1 MDRSAELFARA
12 ERVIPGGVNSP
23 VRAFRRVGGT
33 PVFAARAKGQY
44 LWDANGKKYTDYICS
59 WGPLILGHAYE
70 PVIEA
75 VAKAAERGTSFGLP
89 TEAETEMAEL
99 VCSLVPGVE
108 MVRMVSSGTEAV
120 LSALRAARGFTER
133 ELVVKFE
140 GCYQGHSD
148 AMLVK
153 AGSGLATAGRP
164 DSAGVTR
171 GTAATTLTC
180 AYNDADALE
189 LIFAEH
195 GEHIAAV
202 IVEPVAAN
210 MGVVLP
216 NGDVSRAAD
225 KAAGG
230 AGWEA
235 EYPECGRLQEGK
247 GFLERV
253 RDITARYGALLI
265 FDEVI
270 TGFRLG
276 INCASGYYGVT
287 PDLSTFGMIIGG
299 GLPVGAYG
307 GRRDVMSCVAP
318 IGPVYQAGTL
328 SGNPIA
334 MAAGL
339 TTLKTLRANP
349 EIYENLRWLGASL
362 GAALATLFA
371 EKGLPVMVQHIESLS
386 TIFFT
391 KSPVYCYADAKKCDT
406 ARYAR
411 FFNGMLARGVLMAPS
426 QFEAMFLS
434 AAHTNEDIER
444 FLDAAKETINSEGF

>member
-12 ERVIPGGVNSP
+12 ERLIPGGVNSP
-23 VRAFRRVGGT
+23 VRAFRSVGGT

-44 LWDANGKKYTDYICS
+44 LWDENGKRYTDYIGS
-59 WGPLILGHAYE
+59 WGPMILGHAYE
-70 PVIEA
+70 PVVEA
-75 VAKAAERGTSFGLP
+75 EKKAAELGTSYGLP
-89 TEAETEMAEL
+89 TEAEVEMAEL

-120 LSALRAARGFTER
+120 LSALRVARGFTGR
-133 ELVVKFE
+133 ELIVKFE
-140 GCYQGHSD
+140 GCYHGHSD
-148 AMLVK
+148 SMLVK
-153 AGSGLATAGRP
+153 AGSGLATAGQP

-171 GTAATTLTC
+171 GTAETTLTC
-180 AYNDADALE
+180 AYNDADELE
-189 LIFAEH
+189 RIFAEH
-195 GEHIAAV
+195 GERIAAV

-216 NGDVSRAAD
+216 EDDVPQAAKDATGDVC
-225 KAAGG
+225 
-230 AGWEA
+230 WEV
-235 EYPECGRLQEGK
+235 EYPECGRLPERK

-253 RDITARYGALLI
+253 REITQRYGALLI

-276 INCASGYYGVT
+276 IHCASGYYGIT
-287 PDLSTFGMIIGG
+287 PDLSTFGKIIGG

-339 TTLKTLRANP
+339 TALKTLRDHPN
-349 EIYENLRWLGASL
+349 IYRDLNYLRAALAAAHDGASL
-362 GAALATLFA
+362 G
-371 EKGLPVMVQHIESLS
+371 GP
-386 TIFFT
+386 
-391 KSPVYCYADAKKCDT
+391 
-406 ARYAR
+406 
-411 FFNGMLARGVLMAPS
+411 
-426 QFEAMFLS
+426 
-434 AAHTNEDIER
+434 
-444 FLDAAKETINSEGF
+444 